1 MASQKEMKLSVKFPL
16 GTVPA
21 GALAARGL
29 CTHRT
34 LRPSWKESSSNVRKA
49 PDPSPQGRG
58 QLQVSG
64 SGMQGSCRRNSRQ
77 VIRPGLVG
85 GTKQDKALISDNVR
99 WILKTHKFHLIL
111 LITVMGLIVSPQQ
124 RYVEVLPASISDCD
138 LIWK

>member
-1 MASQKEMKLSVKFPL
+1 MKLSVKLPF

-21 GALAARGL
+21 GALAARRL
-29 CTHRT
+29 CTHQT
-34 LRPSWKESSSNVRKA
+34 LRPLWKESSSNVRKA
-49 PDPSPQGRG
+49 PDPSPQGRS

-64 SGMQGSCRRNSRQ
+64 SGMQGSCRNSRQ

-85 GTKQDKALISDNVR
+85 GTKQDKELISDNVR

-124 RYVEVLPASISDCD
+124 RYVEVLPPSISDCD
-138 LIWK
+138 LT